1 MGTESRMQSSIYNTP
16 SPRHHSSPATSRRP
30 RPHTSRSRT
39 ASRGE
44 SYSSTS
50 DLASNSFLARKMAND
65 EVPIGSKPLSNPELD
80 KIRRNSLYM
89 TFNAPQVDDYVC
101 GLIFFVT
108 PLRGI
113 PHFIN
118 SGGGVAVWRK
128 VTLSKRFFSS
138 LTSYT
143 SNRHVIHTC

>member
-1 MGTESRMQSSIYNTP
+1 MQSSIYNTS

-30 RPHTSRSRT
+30 RLHTSRSRT
-39 ASRGE
+39 ASHGE
-44 SYSSTS
+44 SHLSTS
-50 DLASNSFLARKMAND
+50 DVASNSFLARKMANGA
-65 EVPIGSKPLSNPELD
+65 VPNGANGANGAKQSTNPELD

-101 GLIFFVT
+101 NLILIL
-108 PLRGI
+108 PSLCGI

-118 SGGGVAVWRK
+118 SGDQVAVSKK
-128 VTLSKRFFSS
+128 VTSSKKFLPS

-143 SNRHVIHTC
+143 SSHHVFHSC